1 MSFDHASFIRE
12 YDAPVADPGAPRP
25 RPRFARRGEGATRR
39 LLGRVVHRG
48 RRLAYVD
55 THFPWRRSGFRYDEA
70 LALHELRPDTLFFS
84 LWAMTDPFPARVHAL
99 ADFPR
104 RATTGGVTD
113 VYAVFLDCAAG
124 LLGEPLDGMAPSDPV
139 PTVPP
144 NLSSVFERSNMRLHV
159 GLYPGGGL
167 TLSPPRLAQARC
179 VAERA
184 SSVWSWVP
192 QVQELPNVHAVPP
205 AVINPRLYR
214 AVDREWDARPLR
226 VVFAGDSSQRK
237 GIDVAL
243 DAFDALDDRFAFE
256 VVGPHEHHREV
267 LAHPERVTF
276 HGWLGPE
283 RLRALF
289 ERSHVFVSPVRTEPD
304 GLGGE
309 MVDGFPT
316 TTAGSAMASGCLLVT
331 SNPARDHTVLTPGLT
346 HVELAEATPEAL
358 VTALDWAATRRP
370 IARRTAE
377 AGQRTVRERL
387 DVFAAMRGRLDVLGL
402 SGPTRF

>member
-1 MSFDHASFIRE
+1 MSFDHASFIRA
-12 YDAPVADPGAPRP
+12 YNAPVADPGAPRP
-25 RPRFARRGEGATRR
+25 RPRFAHRGEGATRR
-39 LLGRVVHRG
+39 ALGRVAHRG

-104 RATTGGVTD
+104 RATLHGVTD

-124 LLGEPLDGMAPSDPV
+124 LLGEPLPGIEPAEPP

-144 NLSSVFERSNMRLHV
+144 NLSSVFARANMRLHV

-167 TLSPPRLAQARC
+167 TLSAARLAQARR

-184 SSVWSWVP
+184 ASVWSWVP
-192 QVQELPNVHAVPP
+192 QVHGLPNAHAVPP

-214 AVDREWDARPLR
+214 AVERDWDARPLR
-226 VVFAGDSSQRK
+226 VVFAGDASQRK

-243 DAFDALDDRFAFE
+243 VAFDALDDRFAFD
-256 VVGPHEHHREV
+256 VVGPHEQHREALV
-267 LAHPERVTF
+267 HPERVTF

-289 ERSHVFVSPVRTEPD
+289 ERSHVFASPVRTEPD

-331 SNPARDHTVLTPGLT
+331 GNPARDHTVLTPGMT
-346 HVELAEATPEAL
+346 HVELAEATPDAL
-358 VTALDWAATRRP
+358 AAALDEAAADRRG
-370 IARRTAE
+370 ARRTAE
-377 AGQRTVRERL
+377 AGRRIVRERL
-387 DVFAAMRGRLDVLGL
+387 DVFAAMRERLAALGL
-402 SGPTRF
+402 